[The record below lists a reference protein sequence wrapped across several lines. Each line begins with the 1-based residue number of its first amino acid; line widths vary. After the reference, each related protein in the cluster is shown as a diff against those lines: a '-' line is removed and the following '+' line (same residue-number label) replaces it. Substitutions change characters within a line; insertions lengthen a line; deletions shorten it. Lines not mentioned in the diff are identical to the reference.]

1 MFLDLSFVEYAYN
14 KSKNDYD
21 LYLDEPIEESTWE
34 FINSDSSVKE
44 GLYAS
49 KYPINPYSIKNLND
63 FLVKWNEEDKSDEFI
78 QQYKNVA
85 LGLSIDENG
94 TEMDLKVRIA
104 KVLDSGKMLKINDP
118 APVDSDSTR
127 YRVWI
132 DPSDNNIFSIIVFIH
147 LYRQW
152 L

>member
-1 MFLDLSFVEYAYN
+1 LFLDLSFVEYAYN

-34 FINSDSSVKE
+34 FINSNSSVKE

-49 KYPINPYSIKNLND
+49 KYPINPYYIKNLND

-104 KVLDSGKMLKINDP
+104 KVLDSGKILKN
-118 APVDSDSTR
+118 
-127 YRVWI
+127 
-132 DPSDNNIFSIIVFIH
+132 
-147 LYRQW
+147 
-152 L
+152 